1 MKAWWSR
8 LATRIDA
15 LSARERAFI
24 FVSLLAGFMALADT
38 LWISPVNLAYKRLS
52 QQVAAQTQE
61 VDRLRAQ
68 LAATPTPVDA
78 NQVLRTEIAALQ
90 TQREV
95 GQQAIV
101 QASGQGGMALESVLA
116 EFLRKRPGLTLLST
130 ATLGA
135 VIGDDKA
142 VVPAGLSRRGVELR
156 VSGPYAEL
164 VLYLRSL
171 EKALPELRWGTMQL
185 RSEKQ
190 PPELSLQV
198 FVLEVQ
204 P

>member
-1 MKAWWSR
+1 MKAWW
-8 LATRIDA
+8 TRQAARVDA

-24 FVSLLAGFMALADT
+24 FVSLLASFMALADFF
-38 LWISPVNLAYKRLS
+38 WIEPANLAHQHLS

-61 VDRLRAQ
+61 VDRLRGQ

-90 TQREV
+90 TQRDA
-95 GQQAIV
+95 GQQAIA
-101 QASGQGGMALESVLA
+101 QASSQGGLALEPVLT
-116 EFLRKRPGLTLLST
+116 EFLRRRPGLTLVST

-135 VIGDDKA
+135 PSADAKDAVPIGLA
-142 VVPAGLSRRGVELR
+142 RRGVELR

>member
-24 FVSLLAGFMALADT
+24 FVSLLALFMALADT
-38 LWISPVNLAYKRLS
+38 LWISPVNLAHSRLS

-78 NQVLRTEIAALQ
+78 NQVLRTEVAALQ

-95 GQQAIV
+95 GQQAVV
-101 QASGQGGMALESVLA
+101 QASGQGGMALESVLT

-135 VIGDDKA
+135 VNEDAKA
-142 VVPAGLSRRGVELR
+142 SVSAGLSRRGVELR

>member
-198 FVLEVQ
+198 LVLEVQ

>member
-38 LWISPVNLAYKRLS
+38 LWISPVNLAHQRLS

-101 QASGQGGMALESVLA
+101 QASGQGGMALESVLT

-130 ATLGA
+130 ATLSA
-135 VIGDDKA
+135 VSGDAKA
-142 VVPAGLSRRGVELR
+142 SVPAGLLRRGVELR

>member
-1 MKAWWSR
+1 MKAWWTR
-8 LATRIDA
+8 QAARIDA

-24 FVSLLAGFMALADT
+24 FVSLLASVMALADV
-38 LWISPVNLAYKRLS
+38 LWIEPANQAHQRLA

-68 LAATPTPVDA
+68 LAATPAPVDA

-90 TQREV
+90 TQRDA
-95 GQQAIV
+95 GQQAIA
-101 QASGQGGMALESVLA
+101 QASSQGGLALEPVLT
-116 EFLRKRPGLTLLST
+116 EFLRRRPGLTLVST

-135 VIGDDKA
+135 PGADAKDA
-142 VVPAGLSRRGVELR
+142 VPAGLARRGVELR
-156 VSGPYAEL
+156 VSGPYSEL
-164 VLYLRSL
+164 VMYLRSL

>member
-24 FVSLLAGFMALADT
+24 FVSLLASFMALADT
-38 LWISPVNLAYKRLS
+38 LWISPVNQAHKRLT

-90 TQREV
+90 AQREV
-95 GQQAIV
+95 GQQAIA
-101 QASGQGGMALESVLA
+101 QASGQGGMALESVLT

-135 VIGDDKA
+135 VSADAKDT
-142 VVPAGLSRRGVELR
+142 VPAGLSRRGLELR

-164 VLYLRSL
+164 MLYLRSL

>member
-1 MKAWWSR
+1 MKAWWTRQAS
-8 LATRIDA
+8 RIDA

-24 FVSLLAGFMALADT
+24 FLSLLVSLMALADSF
-38 LWISPVNLAYKRLS
+38 WIAPANLAHQRLS

-68 LAATPTPVDA
+68 LAATPVPVDA
-78 NQVLRTEIAALQ
+78 NQALRTDIAALQ
-90 TQREV
+90 TQREA
-95 GQQAIV
+95 GQQAIA
-101 QASGQGGMALESVLA
+101 QASGQGGLALEPVLT
-116 EFLRKRPGLTLLST
+116 EFLRRRPGLTLVST
-130 ATLGA
+130 ATLSAGGA
-135 VIGDDKA
+135 GTQEA
-142 VVPAGLSRRGVELR
+142 VPAGLARRGVELR

-164 VLYLRSL
+164 LLYLRSL

>member
-1 MKAWWSR
+1 
-8 LATRIDA
+8 L
-15 LSARERAFI
+15 
-24 FVSLLAGFMALADT
+24 
-38 LWISPVNLAYKRLS
+38 
-52 QQVAAQTQE
+52 
-61 VDRLRAQ
+61 
-68 LAATPTPVDA
+68 
-78 NQVLRTEIAALQ
+78 
-90 TQREV
+90 
-95 GQQAIV
+95 
-101 QASGQGGMALESVLA
+101 ALEPVLA
-116 EFLRKRPGLTLLST
+116 EFLRRRPGLALVST

-135 VIGDDKA
+135 SSADAKDA
-142 VVPAGLSRRGVELR
+142 VPAGLARRGVELR

>member
-24 FVSLLAGFMALADT
+24 FVSLLALFMALADT
-38 LWISPVNLAYKRLS
+38 LWISPVNLAHSRLS

-78 NQVLRTEIAALQ
+78 NQVLRTEVAALQ
-90 TQREV
+90 SQREV
-95 GQQAIV
+95 GQQAVV
-101 QASGQGGMALESVLA
+101 QASGQGGMALESVLT

-135 VIGDDKA
+135 ANEDAKA
-142 VVPAGLSRRGVELR
+142 SVPAGLSRRGVELR

>member
-1 MKAWWSR
+1 MKAWWTR
-8 LATRIDA
+8 QAARIDA

-24 FVSLLAGFMALADT
+24 FVSLLASLMALADT
-38 LWISPVNLAYKRLS
+38 LWISPANVAHQRLS

-61 VDRLRAQ
+61 VDRLRTQ
-68 LAATPTPVDA
+68 LAASPVPVDV
-78 NQVLRTEIAALQ
+78 NQALRTDIAALQ
-90 TQREV
+90 VQREA
-95 GQQAIV
+95 GQAAITH
-101 QASGQGGMALESVLA
+101 ATGQGGLALEPVLT
-116 EFLRKRPGLTLLST
+116 EFLRRRPGLTLLST

-135 VIGDDKA
+135 PSTEAKDA
-142 VVPAGLSRRGVELR
+142 VPAGLARRGVELR
-156 VSGPYAEL
+156 VSGSYAEL

>member
-1 MKAWWSR
+1 MKAWWTRQAS
-8 LATRIDA
+8 RIDA

-24 FVSLLAGFMALADT
+24 FLSLLVSLMALADSF
-38 LWISPVNLAYKRLS
+38 WIAPANLAHQRLS

-68 LAATPTPVDA
+68 LAATPVPVDA
-78 NQVLRTEIAALQ
+78 NQALRTDIAALQ
-90 TQREV
+90 TQREA
-95 GQQAIV
+95 GQQAIA
-101 QASGQGGMALESVLA
+101 QASGQGGLALEPVLT
-116 EFLRKRPGLTLLST
+116 EFLRRRPGLTLVST
-130 ATLGA
+130 APLSAGGA
-135 VIGDDKA
+135 GTQEA
-142 VVPAGLSRRGVELR
+142 VPVGLARRGVELR

-164 VLYLRSL
+164 LLYLRSL

>member
-1 MKAWWSR
+1 M
-8 LATRIDA
+8 
-15 LSARERAFI
+15 
-24 FVSLLAGFMALADT
+24 
-38 LWISPVNLAYKRLS
+38 
-52 QQVAAQTQE
+52 
-61 VDRLRAQ
+61 
-68 LAATPTPVDA
+68 
-78 NQVLRTEIAALQ
+78 
-90 TQREV
+90 
-95 GQQAIV
+95 
-101 QASGQGGMALESVLA
+101 
-116 EFLRKRPGLTLLST
+116 LST

-135 VIGDDKA
+135 ISGDAKA
-142 VVPAGLSRRGVELR
+142 AVPGGLLRRGVELR

>member
-1 MKAWWSR
+1 MKAWWTR
-8 LATRIDA
+8 QAARIDA
-15 LSARERAFI
+15 LSGRERAFI
-24 FVSLLAGFMALADT
+24 FVSLLASLIALADS
-38 LWISPVNLAYKRLS
+38 LWISPYNLAHQRLS

-61 VDRLRAQ
+61 VERLRAQ
-68 LAATPTPVDA
+68 LAATPVPVDL
-78 NQVLRTEIAALQ
+78 NQALRAEIAALQ
-90 TQREV
+90 TQRDA

-101 QASGQGGMALESVLA
+101 QSVGQGGQALEPVLT
-116 EFLRKRPGLTLLST
+116 EFLRRRPGLALVST
-130 ATLGA
+130 ATLGDSSA
-135 VIGDDKA
+135 DAKDA
-142 VVPAGLSRRGVELR
+142 VPAGLVRRGVELR

>member
-1 MKAWWSR
+1 MKAWWTRQAS
-8 LATRIDA
+8 RIDA

-24 FVSLLAGFMALADT
+24 FLSLLASLMALADSF
-38 LWISPVNLAYKRLS
+38 WIGPANLAHQRLS

-68 LAATPTPVDA
+68 LAATPVPVDA
-78 NQVLRTEIAALQ
+78 NQALRTDIAALQ
-90 TQREV
+90 TQREA
-95 GQQAIV
+95 GQQAIA
-101 QASGQGGMALESVLA
+101 QASGQGGLALEPVLT
-116 EFLRKRPGLTLLST
+116 EFLRRRPGLTLVST
-130 ATLGA
+130 ATLSASGA
-135 VIGDDKA
+135 GAQDA
-142 VVPAGLSRRGVELR
+142 VPAGLARRGVELR

-164 VLYLRSL
+164 ALYLRTL

>member
-1 MKAWWSR
+1 MKAWWTR
-8 LATRIDA
+8 QAARIDA

-24 FVSLLAGFMALADT
+24 FVSLLACCMALAYT
-38 LWISPVNLAYKRLS
+38 LWIEPANLAHQRLT
-52 QQVAAQTQE
+52 QQVAVQTQE
-61 VDRLRAQ
+61 VDRLRTE
-68 LAATPTPVDA
+68 LAATPAPVDV
-78 NQVLRTEIAALQ
+78 NQALRTEIAALQ
-90 TQREV
+90 AQRDA
-95 GQQAIV
+95 GQDAIAQA
-101 QASGQGGMALESVLA
+101 GNQGGLALEPVLT
-116 EFLRKRPGLTLLST
+116 EFLRRRPGLTLVST
-130 ATLGA
+130 ATLSTSGA
-135 VIGDDKA
+135 DAKDA
-142 VVPAGLSRRGVELR
+142 VPAGLVRRGVELR

>member
-24 FVSLLAGFMALADT
+24 FVSLLAGLMALADT
-38 LWISPVNLAYKRLS
+38 LWISPVNLAHSRLS

-78 NQVLRTEIAALQ
+78 NQVLRTEVAALQ
-90 TQREV
+90 SQREV
-95 GQQAIV
+95 GQQAVV
-101 QASGQGGMALESVLA
+101 QASGQGGMALESVLT

-135 VIGDDKA
+135 ANEDAKA
-142 VVPAGLSRRGVELR
+142 SVPAGLSRRGVELR

>member
-1 MKAWWSR
+1 MKAWWTR

-24 FVSLLAGFMALADT
+24 FVSLLASFMALADT
-38 LWISPVNLAYKRLS
+38 LWISPVNQAHQRLS

-90 TQREV
+90 TQREA
-95 GQQAIV
+95 GQQAIT
-101 QASGQGGMALESVLA
+101 QASSQGGMALEPVLT
-116 EFLRKRPGLTLLST
+116 EFLRNRPGLALVST

-135 VIGDDKA
+135 TGGDDKGA
-142 VVPAGLSRRGVELR
+142 VPVGLSRRGVELR

>member
-1 MKAWWSR
+1 
-8 LATRIDA
+8 
-15 LSARERAFI
+15 
-24 FVSLLAGFMALADT
+24 LADT
-38 LWISPVNLAYKRLS
+38 LWISPANLAHQRLS
-52 QQVAAQTQE
+52 EQVAAQTQE

-68 LAATPTPVDA
+68 LAATPMPVDA
-78 NQVLRTEIAALQ
+78 NQVLRAEIAALQ
-90 TQREV
+90 TQREA
-95 GQQAIV
+95 GYQAIT
-101 QASGQGGMALESVLA
+101 QASSQGGLALEPVLT
-116 EFLRKRPGLTLLST
+116 EFLRRRPGLALVST

-135 VIGDDKA
+135 SSADAKDA
-142 VVPAGLSRRGVELR
+142 VPAGLARRGVELR

>member
-1 MKAWWSR
+1 MKAWWTR
-8 LATRIDA
+8 QAARIDA
-15 LSARERAFI
+15 LSGRERAFI
-24 FVSLLAGFMALADT
+24 FVSLLASLMALADS
-38 LWISPVNLAYKRLS
+38 LWISPSNLAHQRLS

-61 VDRLRAQ
+61 VERLRAQ
-68 LAATPTPVDA
+68 LAATPVPVDL
-78 NQVLRTEIAALQ
+78 NQALRAEIAALQ
-90 TQREV
+90 TQRDA

-101 QASGQGGMALESVLA
+101 QAVGQGGQALEPVLT
-116 EFLRKRPGLTLLST
+116 EFLRRRPGLALVST
-130 ATLGA
+130 ATLGDSSA
-135 VIGDDKA
+135 DAKDA
-142 VVPAGLSRRGVELR
+142 VPAGLVRRGVELR